1 MLSQRKNESYNGYS
15 IMELVVV
22 IAIVGIATAFAIPQI
37 AASRRLTRS
46 VAVTRELM
54 TQMRYARQ
62 LAMSNRE
69 AYTFSYDNAAKTIR
83 IIDNNAVGT
92 APLTDG
98 NYPQNAGSNVI
109 ATIPINGMA
118 ASELVYGIPSGFPTA
133 ALGDGV
139 SQTALTSNRFN
150 VTFQPDGSVIN
161 AAGNP
166 TSAGMFIYNNTV
178 PAATASAISI
188 LGATGRIKIW
198 RYASSVNQYAD

>member
-69 AYTFSYDNAAKTIR
+69 AHTFSFDNAAKTIT

-92 APLTDG
+92 AVLTDG

-118 ASELVYGIPSGFPTA
+118 AGELAYGIPSGFPTT

-139 SQTALTSNRFN
+139 SQTSLTSNRFN
-150 VTFQPDGSVIN
+150 LTFQPDGSVIN

-166 TSAGMFIYNNTV
+166 TSAGMFIYNSSA

-198 RYASSVNQYAD
+198 RYASGVNKYSD